1 MENLTIPITMINK
14 ILPLAQQELSKYTTY
29 ELFYDKE
36 FYGSIKGNIDISLE
50 LNLPQTFLPKNYFEE
65 IFKKYS
71 SLCYILLELLP
82 LVSEISIEL
91 ENLATKDDGLLN
103 FYKFHASITKV
114 VTNINYVSATFDSI
128 YNSLVFKRKNI
139 YNMLYN
145 KLKYTKIETIT
156 KEGLNLHLD
165 IFRLDSGI
173 TKLEQIKGT
182 VNALKNSIDN
192 CYYTLKDI
200 LYLKGIELKT
210 IPM

>member
-1 MENLTIPITMINK
+1 
-14 ILPLAQQELSKYTTY
+14 
-29 ELFYDKE
+29 
-36 FYGSIKGNIDISLE
+36 
-50 LNLPQTFLPKNYFEE
+50 
-65 IFKKYS
+65 
-71 SLCYILLELLP
+71 
-82 LVSEISIEL
+82 
-91 ENLATKDDGLLN
+91 
-103 FYKFHASITKV
+103 
-114 VTNINYVSATFDSI
+114 
-128 YNSLVFKRKNI
+128 
-139 YNMLYN
+139 MLYN